1 MIASTLS
8 TNAAS
13 TALLER
19 DGALWSLH
27 DFSARQGL
35 LPAAI
40 RLGVDPVGNL
50 PDVEAD
56 DYDLLLTT
64 ARDCPAPWCHV
75 ANIDRELGRIIQYIE
90 ANPVASATLVDVLR
104 LNENHTFEQ
113 GLQLES
119 MAYSMLLS
127 GREFRCWRERT
138 PVQTARR
145 ANNNPVSFQ
154 RHDDRVTLTL
164 SAPESHNAL
173 SASMRDALAEA
184 LDSLLIDPTK
194 PRLLLRG
201 AGRVFCTGGDVSEFG
216 QATDP
221 AEAHCIRTA
230 RSVARKLHQLGPS
243 ATVHVHGPSIGG
255 GIEIAAACH
264 RVICDPRSW
273 FQLPEVTM
281 GLIPGAGGTVSI
293 AGRIGRHRAGFMA
306 LTASRL
312 RPVTARQ
319 WGLVDAIEP
328 VGREALVNDDTT

>member
-1 MIASTLS
+1 M
-8 TNAAS
+8 
-13 TALLER
+13 
-19 DGALWSLH
+19 
-27 DFSARQGL
+27 

-40 RLGVDPVGNL
+40 RIGADPGGNL
-50 PDVEAD
+50 PRVAED

-64 ARDCPAPWCHV
+64 VKDCPAPWCHV
-75 ANIDRELGRIIQYIE
+75 ANLERELGSIIAHIE
-90 ANPVASATLVDVLR
+90 ANPVASTTLVDVLR
-104 LNENHTFEQ
+104 LNENRTFEQ
-113 GLQLES
+113 GLQVES

-138 PVQTARR
+138 PVQAACR
-145 ANNNPVSFQ
+145 ANNEPVSFQ
-154 RHDDRVTLTL
+154 RHDDRVVLTL
-164 SAPESHNAL
+164 CAPESHNAL

-184 LDSLLIDPTK
+184 LDSLLSDPTK

-201 AGRVFCTGGDVSEFG
+201 AGRVFCTGGDISEFG
-216 QATDP
+216 QATDL

-230 RSVARKLHQLGPS
+230 RSVARKLHNLGPA

-264 RVICDPRSW
+264 RVLCDPRSW

-293 AGRIGRHRAGFMA
+293 AGRIGRHRTAFMA

-312 RPVTARQ
+312 RPETARQ

-328 VGREALVNDDTT
+328 VDREALANDDNP